1 MDKQGGCFVVPV
13 PRWHNMLR
21 RRKKTPGSNA
31 SVNASCHSYT
41 ANRETLDIEK
51 AKNPIV
57 VERDAVSGHRGVF
70 MQEIGGV
77 R

>member
-1 MDKQGGCFVVPV
+1 
-13 PRWHNMLR
+13 ML

-51 AKNPIV
+51 GKNPV
-57 VERDAVSGHRGVF
+57 MVEERDAVSGHRWVF
-70 MQEIGGV
+70 MQELGEV